1 MAQWCPSSDSG
12 AAAPPSHSARGT
24 HSIRAN
30 SVCVIGL
37 CLSFTSPALGQS
49 ADRRAAFAVSV
60 GLIAPTEYHAPAS
73 RFDKGGLS
81 ASVTYG
87 SSAGTGW
94 LSPRLGLS
102 GYSARADADRI
113 NVLRVDAG
121 MLVGP
126 PSRLGALAPFLA
138 FDAGIYLAH
147 HDNCGAA
154 RIPPEPGVPSG
165 ACRETQT
172 GLGWQV
178 GAGAAIRT
186 RRGPAPFGQIQF
198 VWNRR
203 GVDGVVFL
211 VGAIL

>member
-1 MAQWCPSSDSG
+1 VAQWCPSSGSG
-12 AAAPPSHSARGT
+12 AAALPPPSALGT
-24 HSIRAN
+24 HSMRA
-30 SVCVIGL
+30 SSICGVGL
-37 CLSFTSPALGQS
+37 CLSLAGPAVGQS
-49 ADRRAAFAVSV
+49 ADRRAAFAVAV
-60 GLIAPTEYHAPAS
+60 GLIAPTDYHAPAS
-73 RFDKGGLS
+73 RFDQGGPS

-87 SSAGTGW
+87 PSPGTSW

-198 VWNRR
+198 VRNRR